1 MTYKIRCIVKRP
13 DERYGHVCNIS
24 NRLENL
30 QKTVGGYI
38 ETIPGP
44 KRTTIICNEEG
55 KLQQLE
61 PNMYYNGDIL
71 VGTIIVC
78 GTNDEEFVDMPDTFG
93 LAEWKVVVDANKEL
107 MSKWDG

>member
-1 MTYKIRCIVKRP
+1 MASKIRCIVKRP

-30 QKTVGGYI
+30 QRTVGGYI

-44 KRTTIICNEEG
+44 KGTTIIANEEG
-55 KLQQLE
+55 KLKQLE
-61 PNMYYNGDIL
+61 PNMFYNGDIL

-78 GTNDEEFVDMPDTFG
+78 GTKGENLSDMPDTFG
-93 LAEWKVVVDANKEL
+93 LAEWKMVVDANMEL
-107 MSKWDG
+107 MNKWRG